1 MSILGKLF
9 NTDKVELNLVRF
21 GRASEEFKSPEQVEM
36 WNHSMEAFESQK
48 HFDSLEY
55 LLKYLSIPN
64 LNNIRYLRNAQS
76 LNFELEQ
83 GSKLIM
89 GELGLE
95 WFVVKARIARGESF
109 SIGVMR
115 KLLESGIDL
124 QYCRYSI
131 DKENYLCLV
140 MDGFTSEASPYRL
153 FFGLREMAIKADKLD
168 DLLLDEFEHLT
179 PINNQ
184 HIIEYPESI
193 VKIRSDF
200 YYNTLRSALDPL
212 AIGNLSAERHPGAW
226 TYIFLSAIYKI
237 DYLVCPEGRAME
249 LIENAHLNY
258 FNQDGTDVYQKSEAL
273 RKAVQELASI
283 PNEKLQR
290 EIYKVNHTFGVK
302 STVPFQTIAE
312 FINAELSA
320 IEWYRANKHDNVCY
334 AICTYIAG
342 YILFSFSAE
351 EPVLELLHLYYKCEE
366 PEFFRSLGLDSFDV
380 SDDASFKN
388 SESKLRSAVKK
399 VLSKYDKKY
408 PGMNHS
414 SELNC
419 DTRLDFFIS
428 LLLMVRDLNLRS

>member
-1 MSILGKLF
+1 
-9 NTDKVELNLVRF
+9 
-21 GRASEEFKSPEQVEM
+21 
-36 WNHSMEAFESQK
+36 
-48 HFDSLEY
+48 
-55 LLKYLSIPN
+55 
-64 LNNIRYLRNAQS
+64 
-76 LNFELEQ
+76 
-83 GSKLIM
+83 M

-95 WFVVKARIARGESF
+95 WFFVKARIARGESF

-168 DLLLDEFEHLT
+168 DLLLDEFEQLT

-184 HIIEYPESI
+184 HIIEYPES
-193 VKIRSDF
+193 VAKIRSDF
-200 YYNTLRSALDPL
+200 YYKTLKSALDPL
-212 AIGNLSAERHPGAW
+212 AIGNLSDERHPGAW

-283 PNEKLQR
+283 PIEKLQK

-302 STVPFQTIAE
+302 STVPFQTISE

-334 AICTYIAG
+334 AICTYITG

-366 PEFFRSLGLDSFDV
+366 PLFFKNLGLDSFDV

-388 SESKLRSAVKK
+388 SESKLRSSVKK
-399 VLSKYDKKY
+399 ILSKYEKKY

-419 DTRLDFFIS
+419 ETRLDFFMS
-428 LLLMVRDLNLRS
+428 LLLLVRDLNLRS